1 MTQRFVSGGSGK
13 FTFDVAN
20 KLIDT
25 AERLEGNMPSD
36 DSKSARLN
44 DRPIMAQ
51 LIEQVTD
58 VIVESSSPEPL
69 SVWRWKYADV
79 YREDDPNRE
88 RKISTLNASVSSEG
102 YGAYPSGLAIQ
113 LNGFASRLD
122 YVLLQ
127 PLATAGRVSN
137 ERWFGFYGASDPIA
151 SGTFG
156 VLKIG
161 GSEED
166 EDGKWLYRVRT
177 GRYRIAAGGT
187 VPTFDT
193 SAGTEGLA
201 WNLYERSARYGQIL
215 AQPNGRLEVIGPI
228 PLGSLVLGTYQMR
241 FATGEPFYV
250 FSAPNGL
257 RAVCDGPGM
266 MMMQQQGDAR
276 LLRDGI

>member
-20 KLIDT
+20 RLIDT
-25 AERLEGNMPSD
+25 AERLEGDMPSD

-51 LIEQVTD
+51 LVEQVAD
-58 VIVESSSPEPL
+58 VVVESSSAEPL
-69 SVWRWKYADV
+69 AVWRWNYADV

-88 RKISTLNASVSSEG
+88 RKIFTPAGSVNSEG

-127 PLATAGRVSN
+127 PLATSGRVSN

-151 SGTFG
+151 AGVFG

-161 GSEED
+161 GSQ
-166 EDGKWLYRVRT
+166 EDGNGRWLYQVRT
-177 GRYRIAAGGT
+177 GRYRVPPGSAT
-187 VPTFDT
+187 PTFDT
-193 SAGTEGLA
+193 SEGIEGLA
-201 WNLYERSARYGQIL
+201 WNLYERSARYGQTL
-215 AQPNGRLEVIGPI
+215 DGPNGHLEVIGPI
-228 PLGSLVLGTYQMR
+228 PLGSLVIGTYQTR
-241 FATGEPFYV
+241 FVTGQPFYV